1 MNYVFLMFLL
11 IKKKTIKRKRMSLI
25 RIYENELPADDFR
38 VPIPDEIFRK
48 YLLEEHSIEHDGKTV
63 AYGDIK
69 DVTEIDCS
77 AFYADAIDK
86 STLWDIQSLEGLEYF
101 TAIEELWMYL
111 ES

>member
-63 AYGDIK
+63 AYGDTYSWAFLHK
-69 DVTEIDCS
+69 SFQS
-77 AFYADAIDK
+77 AFDTTVYK
-86 STLWDIQSLEGLEYF
+86 GHL
-101 TAIEELWMYL
+101 YL
-111 ES
+111 QTYSPYLLGEICNYYR